1 MESPRSSMSQKPP
14 KGTDDPVGRRQR
26 TKRLGDHLRRMYD
39 SVASEG
45 APDDFLKLLDEADK
59 NAASKSGESSP
70 TEKSTEDFINL
81 LDEAEKSSKKD

>member
-1 MESPRSSMSQKPP
+1 MTENPP
-14 KGTDDPVGRRQR
+14 TGPDDPTGRRQR

-59 NAASKSGESSP
+59 KTAARSGADTSQDK
-70 TEKSTEDFINL
+70 TTEDFINKL
-81 LDEAEKSSKKD
+81 NEADKSSKKD

>member
-1 MESPRSSMSQKPP
+1 MTQNPPRGS
-14 KGTDDPVGRRQR
+14 DDPSGRRQR

-59 NAASKSGESSP
+59 KSAARSGSGSSQGK
-70 TEKSTEDFINL
+70 TTEDFISKLN
-81 LDEAEKSSKKD
+81 EADKSSKKD